1 MIKNYKKYREFELE
15 FNKNNE
21 TTLEERF
28 QMFEKMYLWWRII
41 NNNNHFY
48 SIEDSQKNINI
59 AKAINALA
67 KKATK

>member
-1 MIKNYKKYREFELE
+1 LIKEYKKYREFELE

>member
-28 QMFEKMYLWWRII
+28 QMFEKMYLWWRMI